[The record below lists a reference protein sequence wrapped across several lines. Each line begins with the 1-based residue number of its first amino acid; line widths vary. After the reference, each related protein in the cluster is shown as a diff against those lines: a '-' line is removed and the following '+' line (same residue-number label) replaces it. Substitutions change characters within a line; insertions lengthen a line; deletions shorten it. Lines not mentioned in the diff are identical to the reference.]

1 MVRPVAE
8 IAYTMLATC
17 ERSATSAKC
26 ETSIDVDTSP
36 ETEPDDQR
44 LVADAQAGDRGAF
57 SELVRRHQAAIYR
70 ICFRILYDAED
81 AADAT
86 QDAFVRA
93 YKNLSAFR
101 QQSSFKTWL
110 VRIAVNVSLNA
121 RSHQRDGV
129 LLDDIMVDPARSVED
144 MVVQA
149 EAVRQ
154 LHRCLQRLP
163 FKHRAAVVLRDLEGF
178 SYREVAIAL
187 AVPEGTAKGWAH
199 RGRALLK
206 ELLT

>member
-1 MVRPVAE
+1 MGVEA
-8 IAYTMLATC
+8 
-17 ERSATSAKC
+17 
-26 ETSIDVDTSP
+26 SP

-70 ICFRILYDAED
+70 VCFRILYDAED

-93 YKNLSAFR
+93 YKNLSSFR

-110 VRIAVNVSLNA
+110 MRIAVNVSLNA

-129 LLDDIMVDPARSVED
+129 LLDDIMADPAPGVED
-144 MVVQA
+144 IIMQA
-149 EAVRQ
+149 EAVEQ

-163 FKHRAAVVLRDLEGF
+163 FNHRVAVVLRDLEGF

-187 AVPEGTAKGWAH
+187 AVPEGTAKSWAH